1 MSKVQITAFTGE
13 YYFLSNYCAC
23 PITIDG
29 LTYRSA
35 EDLKNLNIVADMA
48 RELVVYRRAGV
59 AMFAGAKAIRDLI
72 EHGRRTYHQRI
83 VHGMRVNYYNI
94 RLAKAMD
101 LLMQAGALA
110 MNERDALRECASRT
124 AAERLFNS
132 LLQ

>member
-1 MSKVQITAFTGE
+1 MRIGIRDSKYSIIYNEKTGAVE
-13 YYFLSNYCAC
+13 DVLWCNE
-23 PITIDG
+23 
-29 LTYRSA
+29 SA
-35 EDLKNLNIVADMA
+35 EDLKNLNVVADMA
-48 RELVVYRRAGV
+48 RELAVYRQAGV

-72 EHGRRTYHQRI
+72 EHGRRTYHKRI
-83 VHGMRVNYYNI
+83 VHGMCVNYYNI